1 MRCVC
6 AMVKVVSVV
15 VGVLVGGLVV
25 GERGALGQVGLASQ
39 SRQIVVAHPD
49 GTLVQSAPTFGVW
62 NQLVIVGNTA
72 GGENSVDAQSNVS
85 ESTIRMSANV
95 TTWAGGNATN
105 FDPIAVNVSV
115 SFNIFSE
122 ATVNIAASDTMG
134 SFASAGFSLT
144 GPGVGVSGR
153 TVSQTRTL
161 GPGAYTLTYT
171 FTKLG
176 STLPASGSFSF
187 ALDFVS
193 FQPGPT
199 AVTYQGKIKD
209 STGTPASGAYD
220 VGFMVYSD
228 AVGGTPLQFGITR
241 SNVPVVDGVITTDF
255 DFESSVW
262 QSSANRWLEVAV
274 KQSGTPDPF
283 TVLSPRQRI
292 GPTPRAMYA
301 DSAGFTETANTAF
314 GLDAFSRVQLRGE
327 AGASSN
333 SPGLIFATPVNAPVA
348 RGFVGM
354 ADSNN
359 LGLYGYAGAGWG
371 LTMRT
376 DTGRVGVGTLN
387 PGAQLEVA
395 GAVRATGYQYPTL
408 QLRSKM
414 IGYTEF
420 RCRGAASPAINNI
433 NLGVAGPDGSN
444 TSLIATVTV
453 PAGAQLSE
461 ITVYYRDADA
471 TGSMSFA
478 SYIYNMDVPNLSV
491 LTQPLNINAA
501 QGTPLTRLISV
512 PGGAPTTSDTV
523 ILLEVTPINGLWSS
537 ANLMTIQAVKI
548 SYFVGGPN

>member
-1 MRCVC
+1 MRCVG

-15 VGVLVGGLVV
+15 VGVLVGGLVI
-25 GERGALGQVGLASQ
+25 GERGAVGQVGLASQ

-49 GTLVQSAPTFGVW
+49 GTMSQSAPTFGVW

-72 GGENSVDAQSNVS
+72 NRQNSVDAQSNVS

-95 TTWAGGNATN
+95 TTWEGGNPTT
-105 FDPIAVNVSV
+105 FDPVSVNVSV

-134 SFASAGFSLT
+134 VFASAGFSLT
-144 GPGVGVSGR
+144 GPGVNVSGR

-176 STLPASGSFSF
+176 SMLAAAGSFSF

-199 AVTYQGKIKD
+199 AVTYQGKVKD
-209 STGTPASGAYD
+209 STGAPASGAYD
-220 VGFMVYSD
+220 VGFMVYGD
-228 AVGGTPLQFGITR
+228 PMGGTPLQFGITR
-241 SNVPVVDGVITTDF
+241 SNVAVVDGVITTDF
-255 DFESSVW
+255 DFGSSVW

-274 KQSGTPDPF
+274 KKSGTPDPF

-314 GLDAFSRVQLRGE
+314 GLDALSRVQLRGE

-376 DTGRVGVGTLN
+376 DSGRVGVGTLN

-395 GAVRATGYQYPTL
+395 GAVRATGYQYPTS

-420 RCRGAASPAINNI
+420 RCRGGASPAINNI

-453 PAGAQLSE
+453 PAGAQITE
-461 ITVYYRDADA
+461 MTVYYRDADA

-478 SYIYNMDVPNLSV
+478 SFIYNMDVPNLSV

-512 PGGAPTTSDTV
+512 PGGPATTSETV
-523 ILLEVTPINGLWSS
+523 ILLEVMPVNGLWSS

-548 SYFVGGPN
+548 SYFVSGPD